1 MMQVSLMITCIADMM
16 YPQAGKDTVELL
28 ERFGCTVDFPENQ
41 TCCGQPAFNSGY
53 NGQAKR
59 AMKQTIQAFKHSS
72 YVVSPSG
79 SCVAM
84 VKQYPDILQDEPEWY
99 ERAKNLAAKTYEL
112 TQFIVYVLNVT
123 DVQSTF
129 SGTITYHPSCHMT
142 RILGEKEAPLRL
154 LQNIKG
160 ATLVPTERQE
170 DCCGFGGTFA
180 IKNSALSTEMVT
192 EKVSHIATAN
202 VHYVVGCDVACLM
215 NIEGKL
221 TRDGKRIEVRHIA
234 ELLNTVDA

>member
-1 MMQVSLMITCIADMM
+1 MQVSLMITCIADLM

-28 ERFGCTVDFPENQ
+28 ERFGCTVDFPMNQ
-41 TCCGQPAFNSGY
+41 TCCGQPAFNSGFHKR
-53 NGQAKR
+53 AKE
-59 AMKQTIQAFKHSS
+59 AMKQTIKTFETAN

-84 VKQYPDILQDEPEWY
+84 VKQYPYILQNEPAWA
-99 ERAKNLAAKTYEL
+99 ERATKLAEKTYEL
-112 TQFIVYVLNVT
+112 TQFLVYVLNVT

-142 RILGEKEAPLRL
+142 RILGEKKAPLRL

-180 IKNSALSTEMVT
+180 IKNSALSTEMVS
-192 EKVSHIATAN
+192 EKTTHIEAAN
-202 VHYVVGCDVACLM
+202 VHYVVGCDVACLL

-234 ELLNTVDA
+234 ELLNTVNA

>member
-1 MMQVSLMITCIADMM
+1 MQVSIMITCIADMM

-28 ERFGCTVDFPENQ
+28 ERFGCVIDFPTDQ

-53 NGQAKR
+53 LKR
-59 AMKQTIQAFKHSS
+59 AKEAIKQTIQVFETSP

-84 VKQYPDILQDEPEWY
+84 VKQYPDIFRHDQVWY
-99 ERAKNLAAKTYEL
+99 ERAKQMADKTYEL
-112 TQFIVYVLNVT
+112 TQFLVYVLNVT

-142 RILGEKEAPLRL
+142 RILGEKEAPLQL
-154 LQNIKG
+154 LHNIKG
-160 ATLVPTERQE
+160 ATLIETERQE

-192 EKVSHIATAN
+192 EKTTHIEEAG

-234 ELLNTVDA
+234 ELLNTVGA